1 MDPISNVDR
10 LVVLLR
16 QRLLERS
23 RTSGAKR
30 IGAAARN
37 GASPTGTAALQALA
51 AVEGID
57 DHQLKRALIQ
67 NILSDQ
73 LGGELINE
81 AQFQQVVDR
90 VTATL
95 EGEQATARLMAKV
108 VEELRFSARSA

>member
-23 RTSGAKR
+23 RTAGPKRSG
-30 IGAAARN
+30 GATRSDP
-37 GASPTGTAALQALA
+37 SPTGRAALQALA
-51 AVEGID
+51 TVEGID
-57 DHQLKRALIQ
+57 DRQLKRALIQ

-81 AQFQQVVDR
+81 APFQQVVDR

-95 EGEQATARLMAKV
+95 EGEQATARLMNRV
-108 VEELRFSARSA
+108 VEELRLSARSA